1 MSKTYA
7 INAPKTAS
15 PKWGVGALLKTLSK
29 IIIIALMSYGPA
41 GATAW
46 LLKTVSRKPLRYVL
60 ALLLEPLFRKGLN
73 KAFGRYAKENNE
85 TTAK

>member
-1 MSKTYA
+1 MSKSFA
-7 INAPKTAS
+7 INAPKSAS

-29 IIIIALMSYGPA
+29 VIIIALMSYGPA

-73 KAFGRYAKENNE
+73 KVFGRYAKEKNE

>member
-1 MSKTYA
+1 MTKTYA

-15 PKWGVGALLKTLSK
+15 PKRGVGALLKTLSK

-73 KAFGRYAKENNE
+73 KAFGRYAKEKNE

>member
-1 MSKTYA
+1 MTKSYA
-7 INAPKTAS
+7 LNAPKSAS
-15 PKWGVGALLKTLSK
+15 LKSGTSALLKTVPK
-29 IIIIALMSYGPA
+29 VIIIALMSYGPA

-46 LLKTVSRKPLRYVL
+46 LLKTVSRKPLRFVL

-73 KAFGRYAKENNE
+73 KAFGRFAKENNE

>member
-1 MSKTYA
+1 MTKSYA
-7 INAPKTAS
+7 LNAPKNAS
-15 PKWGVGALLKTLSK
+15 LKPKAGALLKTLSK
-29 IIIIALMSYGPA
+29 VIIIALMSYGPA
-41 GATAW
+41 GATSW
-46 LLKTVSRKPLRYVL
+46 LLKTVSRKPLRLVL

>member
-1 MSKTYA
+1 MGSRCIVEDLVESHHHSA
-7 INAPKTAS
+7 NELWP
-15 PKWGVGALLKTLSK
+15 G
-29 IIIIALMSYGPA
+29 

>member
-1 MSKTYA
+1 MTKSYA
-7 INAPKTAS
+7 LTAPKTAS
-15 PKWGVGALLKTLSK
+15 LKQGAGALLKALSK
-29 IIIIALMSYGPA
+29 VIIISLMNYGPA
-41 GATAW
+41 GATTW
-46 LLKTVSRKPLRYVL
+46 LLKTVSRKPLRFVL